1 MWTRLPYSSVNPVTG
16 SAWSI
21 DDVDWGC
28 MLTRSL
34 VFWLVHWC
42 GLVIIVGGRN
52 LSYRMFYLVHWCG
65 LVIIVGSRNLLYRMF
80 CLVHWCGLVIIVGG
94 RSLLYRMFCRL
105 FGCLKATMGGSGKT
119 LDSFEFF
126 FRRISHAHEWCW
138 SCFADRDGMWGH
150 KGFFYISAFLCTEVS
165 CSWRCIYIIL

>member
-150 KGFFYISAFLCTEVS
+150 KGFFYISVFLCTEVN
-165 CSWRCIYIIL
+165 CSWRCYELC